1 MRKERTGMENANLF
15 EGMVSLS
22 ALFDAKKQGVND
34 RNIERV
40 LFAKERA
47 ASKSRQL
54 AFLKHRAEEFG
65 FSVELV
71 PLAQIEAIATGT
83 SHGGVV
89 AYCTDRTISKL
100 EEAPLAEGG
109 FYVMLDGIEDPYNF
123 GYAVRS
129 LYAAGVTGILL
140 PPRNFLNAAGLVARA
155 SAGASELAQF
165 YVVEDAKA
173 MVTRMKAAG
182 YQVVCT
188 DTEQAISIYDAPLQL
203 PLLLVI
209 GGEKRG
215 IRREVLSLA
224 DNVVCL
230 EYGRDFPAALSAAS
244 AAGILAF
251 EVLRRTK

>member
-22 ALFDAKKQGVND
+22 ALFSAKERGEND
-34 RNIERV
+34 RQIERV
-40 LFAKERA
+40 LFAKERVV
-47 ASKSRQL
+47 SKARQL
-54 AFLKHRAEEFG
+54 AYLRHRAEQWG

-71 PLAQIEAIATGT
+71 PLAQIEALATGT

-89 AYCTDRTISKL
+89 AYCTERTIPL
-100 EEAPLAEGG
+100 VQDAPLPADG

-155 SAGASELAQF
+155 SAGASELAHF
-165 YVVEDAKA
+165 YVATDAA
-173 MVTRMKAAG
+173 AAVAQMKAAG
-182 YQVVCT
+182 YRVVCT
-188 DTEQAISIYDAPLQL
+188 DTEQAVSIYDAPLQL
-203 PLLLVI
+203 PLLMVI

-224 DNVVCL
+224 DATVKL

-251 EVLRRTK
+251 EVLRRNR